1 MVLAVS
7 EGLQFEN
14 DKLSAGVSADACL
27 VSLWAAGEQVTGPGC
42 VSEVIAA
49 DFAVML
55 FFLFFFKITS
65 VTT

>member
-14 DKLSAGVSADACL
+14 DKLSAGVSADAWL

-49 DFAVML
+49 DFAG
-55 FFLFFFKITS
+55 FFCFFFKS
-65 VTT
+65 HQ